1 VEKVK
6 EEVVKRIY
14 RDTDHKMIAGI
25 CAGVGEILNFDPT
38 LVRLALVF
46 CTVFTGFAPGIIA
59 YAVGWF
65 IIPLKEDVAP
75 EADRK

>member
-1 VEKVK
+1 M
-6 EEVVKRIY
+6 KRIY

-25 CAGVGEILNFDPT
+25 CAGIGEILNFDPT

-46 CTVFTGFAPGIIA
+46 GAVFTGFAPGIIA

-65 IIPLKEDVAP
+65 IIPRKEDVAR